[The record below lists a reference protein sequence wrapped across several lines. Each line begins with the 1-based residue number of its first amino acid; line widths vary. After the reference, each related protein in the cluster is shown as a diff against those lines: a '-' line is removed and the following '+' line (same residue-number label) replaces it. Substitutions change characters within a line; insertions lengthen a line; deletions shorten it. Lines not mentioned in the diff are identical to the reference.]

1 MVGEDGFQGV
11 GYPLVGGQ
19 QGRRSGRLAGTIRGS
34 AVVVMDDSR
43 GVIKGVIAAGIRC
56 AIRPIIARRTD
67 PLAAR
72 SGVAQVRT
80 TWVT

>member
-34 AVVVMDDSR
+34 AVVVMDDSG
-43 GVIKGVIAAGIRC
+43 GVIKGGDFGGQKLRDNLHYRAANWC
-56 AIRPIIARRTD
+56 AVRR
-67 PLAAR
+67 LR
-72 SGVAQVRT
+72 GLVV
-80 TWVT
+80 